1 MSYCLN
7 PKCRQPQNLKDVRFC
22 QTCGSKLLL
31 RDRYRA
37 VRQLGE
43 GGFGRTFL
51 AIDEDRFQAVCVIK
65 QFSPAPE
72 IQHNPKLMQTAVRL
86 FNEEAQRLHQLEESP
101 QISRLLAHFDQT
113 LVPPTATQ
121 PPCPSAWTLGL
132 LVN

>member
-7 PKCRQPQNLKDVRFC
+7 PKCRQPQNLRDVRFC

-51 AIDEDRFQAVCVIK
+51 AIDIDEDRFQAVCVIK

-72 IQHNPKLMQTAVRL
+72 TQNNPKLTRKPNACTSWRNRRK
-86 FNEEAQRLHQLEESP
+86 FPA
-101 QISRLLAHFDQT
+101 
-113 LVPPTATQ
+113 
-121 PPCPSAWTLGL
+121 C
-132 LVN
+132 